1 MRWRFVNSKRGQKSL
16 QHWKDKTLKQRVL
29 WMQLSG
35 SSWSCIFHKGHPSS
49 DWRIE
54 LTSPKDK
61 TERSSFGYG
70 LQEFHKEGKG
80 ELPLILT
87 LQVTS
92 DFKYFKSVW
101 VGRATS
107 ESRQYTEPYTDG
119 LKYMTFTKTS
129 FALGTG
135 LLNWGRVIHL
145 FKYFV
150 ARWQKEAP
158 WHLNKFSLPLAI
170 SAAYVLCLISHFSIL
185 IFRRKKIFLEKSEDK
200 IHNKIPGRKKI
211 IPNIIQD

>member
-1 MRWRFVNSKRGQKSL
+1 M
-16 QHWKDKTLKQRVL
+16 
-29 WMQLSG
+29 
-35 SSWSCIFHKGHPSS
+35 
-49 DWRIE
+49 
-54 LTSPKDK
+54 
-61 TERSSFGYG
+61 
-70 LQEFHKEGKG
+70 
-80 ELPLILT
+80 
-87 LQVTS
+87 
-92 DFKYFKSVW
+92 
-101 VGRATS
+101 GRATS

-200 IHNKIPGRKKI
+200 IHNKIPGRKKNYSKYHPRLI
-211 IPNIIQD
+211 FVFLQGLLSSQDFMKIRFRQIKYLQDLVLRLTSSSHFANPNSILSPQGNRSYCKAGLRQDNL